1 MEFIKKEESMEK
13 IDVNEVIKIFIQKMK
28 YLENEHALG
37 CFFYGSFLTGYNN
50 SNSDIDLHII
60 FDNSDSKH
68 LIRGNMHINGVR
80 IEYFEKPIND
90 LYLSINNDYNNQN
103 NALLS
108 IVGTSKIIFDKTGD
122 LQKLQKYACSTFS
135 KPLPPLDSEEAR
147 EYVSILSN
155 RMEKV
160 EKTFRD
166 NSPYFNHLYHLTL
179 EKIRKFYHRLNGM
192 PELQTSKVFRTYTD
206 EAYRM
211 SFYKDKIPEKRFV
224 KMYLEAICDES
235 FNNAEKLQRVQSLFD
250 YAKRNVSLNKDN
262 YRILIKSRNITS
274 CNDEFIIKSVEE
286 INEEIMKL
294 RKANQNIKG
303 ISDGYHTFK
312 DYIEVINIY
321 FIQLLNAYPDI
332 SWKSKNHFDEESD
345 TMLNEEFIA
354 GINTPDGII
363 VKHLKMYYWDE
374 VNVEEIDRVPQYDR
388 YTEDEVKFR
397 IKSLGKIKK

>member
-1 MEFIKKEESMEK
+1 
-13 IDVNEVIKIFIQKMK
+13 
-28 YLENEHALG
+28 
-37 CFFYGSFLTGYNN
+37 
-50 SNSDIDLHII
+50 
-60 FDNSDSKH
+60 
-68 LIRGNMHINGVR
+68 
-80 IEYFEKPIND
+80 
-90 LYLSINNDYNNQN
+90 
-103 NALLS
+103 
-108 IVGTSKIIFDKTGD
+108 
-122 LQKLQKYACSTFS
+122 
-135 KPLPPLDSEEAR
+135 
-147 EYVSILSN
+147 
-155 RMEKV
+155 MEKV

-332 SWKSKNHFDEESD
+332 SWKSKNYFDEESD